1 MALATRCPHCHTL
14 FRVANDQLKLR
25 GGIVRC
31 GACNEIFDGNAS
43 LITLDSPAARPA
55 QRTPA
60 PSAASVAPASAM
72 AGTEDGREPSG
83 GADEQPVYT
92 LDFATAF
99 DPLGILPK
107 PEAEEEPAP
116 ASPPTA
122 PEHSFEFEAIDLPP
136 EPQAAPAPQS
146 GAQLGAQLDDLEL
159 DLDVELDVNIDTSE
173 PDTSGAQNAA
183 FTLPPAPPHVAQ
195 TRAAESSAPEDGGA
209 PHAHDTVAP
218 SVDGEALERHAPAGG
233 PRIEPTF
240 GEVYLKT
247 LGFDSPGPDEDE
259 RTDSGEGQ
267 APPRQEGAPLSRAQA
282 KAQAKAQ
289 ARRARA
295 AAGDADGGDDDSA
308 IHVSAHGRALAAAEQ
323 DERSPD
329 APVQAEQTP
338 GEALPLQPDPQAAP
352 AEAEFEP
359 SFVKRSRMQQKFG
372 RLRSAGLALGS
383 LLLVAALL
391 AQGVTNFRNRL
402 AAQFPQLKSALVS
415 ACGVLGCRVEL
426 PSRIDVL
433 NIDLGELQTL
443 GGGAF
448 SYITTLRNQGSLAQS
463 WPHVELALTENDKPV
478 LRRVFTPAEY
488 QIAAP
493 ELAKGIGGRSE
504 QVLKLYFKLDEVKAS
519 GYHVAIFYP

>member
-1 MALATRCPHCHTL
+1 M
-14 FRVANDQLKLR
+14 
-25 GGIVRC
+25 
-31 GACNEIFDGNAS
+31 
-43 LITLDSPAARPA
+43 
-55 QRTPA
+55 
-60 PSAASVAPASAM
+60 
-72 AGTEDGREPSG
+72 
-83 GADEQPVYT
+83 
-92 LDFATAF
+92 
-99 DPLGILPK
+99 
-107 PEAEEEPAP
+107 
-116 ASPPTA
+116 
-122 PEHSFEFEAIDLPP
+122 
-136 EPQAAPAPQS
+136 
-146 GAQLGAQLDDLEL
+146 
-159 DLDVELDVNIDTSE
+159 
-173 PDTSGAQNAA
+173 AA
-183 FTLPPAPPHVAQ
+183 FTLPPAPPH
-195 TRAAESSAPEDGGA
+195 AAPARSESSAPAGDDA
-209 PHAHDTVAP
+209 PQASDALAP
-218 SVDGEALERHAPAGG
+218 PFDGEPLERYAPAAG

-247 LGFDSPGPDEDE
+247 LGFDSPGTDDDE
-259 RTDSGEGQ
+259 RTDSGEVQ
-267 APPRQEGAPLSRAQA
+267 TAPRQEGAPLSRAQA

-295 AAGDADGGDDDSA
+295 AAGDTDGADEDSA
-308 IHVSAHGRALAAAEQ
+308 IQVSAQGRALAAAAQ
-323 DERSPD
+323 DEP
-329 APVQAEQTP
+329 APEVPAHPEQTP
-338 GEALPLQPDPQAAP
+338 GAVLPPPDPQGMPASAATTEP
-352 AEAEFEP
+352 EFEP

-402 AAQFPQLKSALVS
+402 AAQFPQLKPALVS

-463 WPHVELALTENDKPV
+463 WPHVELVLTENDKPV

-488 QIAAP
+488 QVAAP

-504 QVLKLYFKLDEVKAS
+504 QALKLYFKLDEVKAS